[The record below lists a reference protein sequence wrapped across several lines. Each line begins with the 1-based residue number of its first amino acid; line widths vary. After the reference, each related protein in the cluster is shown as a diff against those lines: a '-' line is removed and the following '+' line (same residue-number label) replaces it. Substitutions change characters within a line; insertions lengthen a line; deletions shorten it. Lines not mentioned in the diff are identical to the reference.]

1 MEEAGLAVG
10 GGLAMGVYGGGAS
23 NFVAGCS
30 FLDVAVSFGL
40 VGGGYCCSSLP
51 FNLFKAL
58 IQLLQGE
65 GGREGG
71 GERVREREKHANN
84 INMCPCSA
92 EHALQHPA
100 KHAITHGKNIIH
112 LTVTT
117 MYLSTGDVMNII
129 ATMISC
135 QCL

>member
-1 MEEAGLAVG
+1 MEEAGLAAG

-65 GGREGG
+65 GGG
-71 GERVREREKHANN
+71 GEEGEREKYANN

-100 KHAITHGKNIIH
+100 KHAVTHGKNTIH
-112 LTVTT
+112 FTVTT